1 MGFLISVRINYR
13 ICHYK
18 NFNDKRFDFQPGDG
32 FYIGSVDNFKYPLN
46 ETDVDNFKYPLNET
60 DVGEPGYV
68 NSIAKE
74 VGGASDE
81 DWSNPNVLKF
91 GAHLLNNF
99 TDTYD
104 SDNYP
109 ESFDQAK

>member
-1 MGFLISVRINYR
+1 M
-13 ICHYK
+13 
-18 NFNDKRFDFQPGDG
+18 
-32 FYIGSVDNFKYPLN
+32 
-46 ETDVDNFKYPLNET
+46 NET